1 MSRWRKCLLQGEIIC
16 WEGRPAP
23 RAFTFR
29 NWRWS
34 AVGVILCLSAVALE
48 FVLSRAGNSLVS
60 AAGPVVVAALGLLF
74 FWVAVGHLLI
84 ARLAWEME
92 FYALTDRRLLVESGL
107 FRRTCSDLPLPELD
121 TVSRHSLGVSLATVM
136 VRRRDGGRP
145 ITLLCLEHPELLL
158 DKLPGAE
165 GTMPGQNSR
174 IQAMEKI

>member
-1 MSRWRKCLLQGEIIC
+1 MSRWRKCLLQGEIIR

-34 AVGVILCLSAVALE
+34 AAGAILCLSAAALE
-48 FVLSRAGNSLVS
+48 FVQSRFGNSLVS
-60 AAGPVVVAALGLLF
+60 AAGPVVVAAFGLLL
-74 FWVAVGHLLI
+74 FWVTVGHLLI

-107 FRRTCSDLPLPELD
+107 FRRTCWDLPLPELG
-121 TVSRHSLGVSLATVM
+121 TVSRRSLGVSLATVR
-136 VRRRDGGRP
+136 VRWRDGGRP

-158 DKLPGAE
+158 DKLPGVE
-165 GTMPGQNSR
+165 GIMPGRKSR

>member
-1 MSRWRKCLLQGEIIC
+1 
-16 WEGRPAP
+16 
-23 RAFTFR
+23 
-29 NWRWS
+29 
-34 AVGVILCLSAVALE
+34 
-48 FVLSRAGNSLVS
+48 
-60 AAGPVVVAALGLLF
+60 VVVAALGLLF

-107 FRRTCSDLPLPELD
+107 FRRTCSDLPLPELG
-121 TVSRHSLGVSLATVM
+121 TVSRHSLGVSLATVR

-165 GTMPGQNSR
+165 GTMPGRKSR
-174 IQAMEKI
+174 LQAMEKI